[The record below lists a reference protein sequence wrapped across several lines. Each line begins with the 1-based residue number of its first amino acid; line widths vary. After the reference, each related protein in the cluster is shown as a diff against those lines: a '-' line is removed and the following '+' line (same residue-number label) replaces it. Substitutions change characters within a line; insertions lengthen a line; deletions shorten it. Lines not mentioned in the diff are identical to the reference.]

1 VAGARSTIKLAGAL
15 VVAGLFFDSPALLV
29 PGIAL
34 VVLVGGAWG
43 WAALAARSAQ
53 VERPEGPPSVIEDE
67 PYPLR
72 ILIRRGAVPPRGE
85 LTDPL
90 LERPVPVGA
99 LARERVSQVSLSV
112 SFPRRGRRRLEPAKL
127 VVRDPL
133 GLHSRE
139 VRSEDG
145 GELLVLPRVEPVRA
159 PGDGGGGAGEG
170 DAAELG
176 EGAGA
181 SALDTRAID
190 FEIDGLRP
198 YREGSPA
205 SRIHWP
211 AVARTGEL
219 LERRLAAGG
228 DQSPL
233 VVLDARSPEDEE
245 SLDMAVRAAGS
256 LCVHLARTAGGCA
269 LLLPGERRPLAVDP
283 ELRSWPVAHAR
294 LAFVEAGAAAPPVAR
309 AGHTGAIVWVSAR
322 GGRPPRAARG
332 SAAPI
337 SFLVSPHPL
346 PGVPVRFTVAGCHG
360 QSLAAAG
367 RRRPAARRAAA

>member
-1 VAGARSTIKLAGAL
+1 MAGARSTIKLAAAL

-29 PGIAL
+29 PGISL
-34 VVLVGGAWG
+34 V
-43 WAALAARSAQ
+43 ALAAGSRAWVELAARGTR
-53 VERPEGPPSVIEDE
+53 VERPEGPASVVEDE

-72 ILIRRGAVPPRGE
+72 ILIRRGVVPARGD
-85 LTDPL
+85 LSDPL
-90 LERPVPVGA
+90 LERPLPVGA
-99 LARERVSQVSLSV
+99 LARERVSQVSLSIA
-112 SFPRRGRRRLEPAKL
+112 FPRRGRRRLEPASL

-133 GLHSRE
+133 GLHARE

-159 PGDGGGGAGEG
+159 SGDGGGGAGEG

-219 LERRLAAGG
+219 FERRLAAGG
-228 DQSPL
+228 
-233 VVLDARSPEDEE
+233 
-245 SLDMAVRAAGS
+245 
-256 LCVHLARTAGGCA
+256 
-269 LLLPGERRPLAVDP
+269 
-283 ELRSWPVAHAR
+283 
-294 LAFVEAGAAAPPVAR
+294 
-309 AGHTGAIVWVSAR
+309 
-322 GGRPPRAARG
+322 
-332 SAAPI
+332 
-337 SFLVSPHPL
+337 
-346 PGVPVRFTVAGCHG
+346 
-360 QSLAAAG
+360 
-367 RRRPAARRAAA
+367 